1 MQNKITKYLKVKIFT
16 LDECFKGQQNLFKIF
31 IDPILKDHKVKL
43 QNNIFN
49 DYHILRLCRIS
60 DEISKFKKES
70 QANIVYSCR
79 YKQGSHFRYDI
90 VRKFLQ
96 IRKCFKEMM
105 YHFSLKSIDL

>member
-1 MQNKITKYLKVKIFT
+1 MISSITWNISSLKLWPMQNKITKYLKVKIFT

-60 DEISKFKKES
+60 DEISKFNKE
-70 QANIVYSCR
+70 
-79 YKQGSHFRYDI
+79 
-90 VRKFLQ
+90 
-96 IRKCFKEMM
+96 
-105 YHFSLKSIDL
+105 